1 MRSIMF
7 ALAISTLAPLV
18 ASPANAQTLAAV
30 PSIAPPGGWPI
41 CLAASEEGGAR
52 CEFATVRQCLVMA
65 RGGMPGSCMVNP
77 AYVSNNAYASA
88 YAYAY
93 DYPPARPWAY

>member
-30 PSIAPPGGWPI
+30 PSVAPPGGWPI
-41 CLAASEEGGAR
+41 CLAAREEGGAR
-52 CEFATVRQCLVMA
+52 C
-65 RGGMPGSCMVNP
+65 
-77 AYVSNNAYASA
+77 
-88 YAYAY
+88 
-93 DYPPARPWAY
+93 